1 MLEPP
6 AAAGGLLHHPHKI
19 TAQTLNVIDWP
30 KISQSLSKVLK
41 SEITKN
47 DVFFVVSRNQKKH
60 QKKTYSEEEVWNAFV
75 RTKETEDNLA
85 SDRRAKQVRQ
95 SQHSRPDVLAE
106 FERLPTIRHN
116 LANHNKKII

>member
-1 MLEPP
+1 MMFFC
-6 AAAGGLLHHPHKI
+6 GF
-19 TAQTLNVIDWP
+19 T
-30 KISQSLSKVLK
+30 QSK
-41 SEITKN
+41 EAP
-47 DVFFVVSRNQKKH
+47 
-60 QKKTYSEEEVWNAFV
+60 KKTYSEEEVWNAFV